1 MIDDIK
7 LNDMFLEADALIGK
21 GQIGEGQRLL
31 EAIIAEDPSFG
42 RAHNHLGWIYETKLR
57 DYENA
62 ELHYRQA
69 LTFTPHYSP
78 IYYNYSAVLST
89 QKRWDELEKLLNDA
103 LKVPEINM
111 ATIHNEF
118 GIMYELMGKYD
129 QAIAS
134 YKNAVKNS
142 LDMKNVDLYKS
153 SITRCKSKQEIDNL

>member
-7 LNDMFLEADALIGK
+7 LNDMFMEADALIGQNK
-21 GQIGEGQRLL
+21 IGDAQRLL

-62 ELHYRQA
+62 DRHYRMA
-69 LTFTPHYSP
+69 LTFTPDYSP
-78 IYYNYSAVLST
+78 VYYNYAAVLST
-89 QKRWDELEKLLNDA
+89 RKRWDELEKLLTDA
-103 LKVPEINM
+103 LQVQAINL

-118 GIMYELMGKYD
+118 GIMHELRGKYD
-129 QAIAS
+129 QAIES
-134 YKNAVKNS
+134 YKNAVRNS

-153 SITRCKSKQEIDNL
+153 SITRCKTKQEIDNL

>member
-7 LNDMFLEADALIGK
+7 LNDMFLDADSLISK
-21 GQIGEGQRLL
+21 GQIGEAQRVL

-62 ELHYRQA
+62 EQHYRMA
-69 LTFTPHYSP
+69 LTFTPSYCP
-78 IYYNYSAVLST
+78 VYYNYSAVLST
-89 QKRWDELEKLLNDA
+89 QKRWDDLEKLLTDA
-103 LKVPEINM
+103 LKVQEINL

-118 GIMYELMGKYD
+118 GIMYELQGKYD
-129 QAIAS
+129 QAITS

-142 LDMKNVDLYKS
+142 LDIKNVDLYKG
-153 SITRCKSKQEIDNL
+153 SIARCKSKQEIDNL